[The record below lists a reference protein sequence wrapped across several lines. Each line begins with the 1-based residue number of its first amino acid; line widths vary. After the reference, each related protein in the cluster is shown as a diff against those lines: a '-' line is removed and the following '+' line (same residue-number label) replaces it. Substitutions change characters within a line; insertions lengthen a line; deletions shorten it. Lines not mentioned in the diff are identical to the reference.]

1 MALQYSIDINQA
13 RLDQVE
19 SVTGASALLRIFS
32 GAQPANCAAADSGTL
47 LCTITL
53 PADWMAAA
61 TAASPSVKSM
71 LGSWTN
77 TASGGAAAT
86 PTHFRIWNSGA
97 SACKIQGTAGIGSGD
112 LQVNGTITT
121 GQTVNVT
128 SFAITGAN
136 S

>member
-13 RLDQVE
+13 RLDAIE
-19 SVTGASALLRIFS
+19 SVAGASPTLQIFS
-32 GAQPANCAAADSGTL
+32 GAAAPNCASANTGTL
-47 LCTITL
+47 LCTINL
-53 PADWMAAA
+53 PSDWMVAA

-71 LGSWTN
+71 LGTWSN
-77 TASGGAAAT
+77 NASGGAAAT

-97 SACKIQGTAGIGSGD
+97 TACKLQGTAGIGSGD
-112 LQVNGTITT
+112 LQVNGTITS